1 MDELLRFREWAD
13 KIGHY
18 RIVEGVDRYLAMLET
33 PEYKELQSSHYRSF
47 MTTME
52 RENEHTVRA

>member
-33 PEYKELQSSHYRSF
+33 PEYKELQNLK
-47 MTTME
+47 E
-52 RENEHTVRA
+52 QNDE